1 MVILYTIGMTTIKTA
16 VSIEKSLF
24 NQADEL
30 AKEMQVSRSRLFA
43 LALENYVAQYRSRK
57 ITDILNEEYA
67 DGPTAEEMETLEAMR
82 RYQAKLWK
90 DEPW

>member
-1 MVILYTIGMTTIKTA
+1 MIMCYTNGMTTIKTA
-16 VSIEKSLF
+16 VSIEEGLF

-43 LALENYVAQYRSRK
+43 LALENYVSQHRSRK
-57 ITDILNEEYA
+57 ITEILNEEYA
-67 DGPTAEEMETLEAMR
+67 DGPTAEELETLEAMR
-82 RYQAKLWK
+82 RYQAILWK